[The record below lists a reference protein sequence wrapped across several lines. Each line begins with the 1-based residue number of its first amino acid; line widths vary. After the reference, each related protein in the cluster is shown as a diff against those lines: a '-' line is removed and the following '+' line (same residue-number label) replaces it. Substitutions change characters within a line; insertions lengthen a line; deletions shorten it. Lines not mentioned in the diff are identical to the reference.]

1 LGKEQSSLDT
11 FVSGSVSTAV
21 FRNVIPSIAA
31 MIMVLIYNLA
41 DTFFIGQTHNDYMIA
56 AVNLATPVFLL
67 FMSLGVLF
75 GMGGTSVIS
84 RALGAGKVE
93 YAKKVSSFCMW
104 AGVFVGV
111 VSCILLL
118 LFAEP
123 LVILLGA
130 SSETLGYT
138 KTYLT
143 IVSLSGVFSIVSNC
157 YSNIIRA
164 EGKSTT
170 AMMGTLLGNLLN
182 VILDPVMIIGLGW
195 GVAGAAVATVIG
207 SAVGAL
213 YYQVY
218 FWRGKSILSIKL
230 SDFSMRDNIC
240 SSVLSIGIP
249 AALGNIMMSISQII
263 TNSRMSGYGDM
274 AVAAYGV
281 SAKALMIV
289 AVVGIGI
296 GQGIQPLLGYC
307 YGAQNEER
315 FQKSFHFSLFF
326 AFCFCLGITI
336 LCYAFTPE
344 IVRAFLTDEKAL
356 SLGILFS
363 RIMFTTAWLFGMFY
377 VALNALQ
384 AIGSASAS
392 LVISLC
398 RQGFIY
404 IPALFI
410 LETMVGLNGLAWA
423 QPVADVLSLVLEVII
438 YKMVTTKLKNERL
451 RRSAE

>member
-1 LGKEQSSLDT
+1 
-11 FVSGSVSTAV
+11 
-21 FRNVIPSIAA
+21 

-104 AGVFVGV
+104 
-111 VSCILLL
+111 L

-143 IVSLSGVFSIVSNC
+143 IVSLSGVFPIVSNC

-230 SDFSMRDNIC
+230 SDFSMKDNIC
-240 SSVLSIGIP
+240 TSVLSIGIP

-263 TNSRMSGYGDM
+263 ANGRVSGYGDM

-281 SAKALMIV
+281 SAKVLMIV
-289 AVVGIGI
+289 TVVGIGI

-307 YGAQNEER
+307 YGAQNRER

-326 AFCFCLGITI
+326 AFCLCLGITI

-363 RIMFTTAWLFGMFY
+363 RIMFTTAWLFGIFY
-377 VALNALQ
+377 VVLNALQ

-404 IPALFI
+404 IPALFV
-410 LETMVGLNGLAWA
+410 LETMIGLNGLAWA
-423 QPVADVLSLVLEVII
+423 QPVADVLSLIVELVI

-451 RRSAE
+451 HRPSV